1 MNTRTTLFLVVL
13 VALFGGFVVWD
24 HYKGTPTEERA
35 AKGKRILDF
44 EAKDVTH
51 IDLVRSNQTIVLDK
65 TGDNWDMKQPLASR
79 ADDGAVNS
87 ILDELEF
94 AERTRVLTGK
104 ELEGVSL
111 SDFGLDAPRIRITL
125 HSKKRPIGLLIGR
138 ETPTKD
144 ALYAQVEGRKE
155 VYVTRLSVQE
165 RLSQTVENL
174 RSRTAIEFTPSS
186 TTRIEIKVADRIIE
200 LTKSAAVTNTEARWT
215 LTRPLVTRADQ
226 SKVSE
231 LLSDLTG
238 LRVQDFVS
246 EDPKDL
252 HTYLLDEPEREV
264 TVFAGDVGK
273 TMVFG
278 KSPTNDPSKVY
289 AKLRSG
295 NSIVTVSAE
304 AARKFAAQIND
315 LRDARVC
322 ALRSADVT
330 GIEIIHG
337 TNKIALNH
345 DGKGWHLTAPRAV
358 PAEDPAVNQFLDDLG
373 NLHAKEFTADV
384 TTDLDKYGLA
394 TPATTVSLFG
404 EATNTL
410 AQLLVGSLD
419 VSNAVRYVKRV
430 DEAFIYGIDPATLDR
445 IPGHYRALRSRR
457 VFDLKPEQVT
467 KLVAGT
473 VTLERD
479 AQGRWKLIEPA
490 QGALD
495 NDSVQH
501 LLEVFCQLRAEEFG
515 RAKTDTDTGLGT
527 TIKATVGETTHWLSI
542 ASDRHA
548 AADECEQTFMLSD
561 PVVQT
566 LTKGLVAVPKT
577 EVPAPGVSAPIT
589 TNAPTTPAK

>member
-13 VALFGGFVVWD
+13 VALLGGFVVWD
-24 HYKGTPTEERA
+24 HHKGRSTKER
-35 AKGKRILDF
+35 KEKDKRILDF
-44 EAKDVTH
+44 EAKNVTH

-65 TGDNWDMKQPLASR
+65 TGDNWGMEQPLVGR

-87 ILDELEF
+87 ILAELEF
-94 AERTRVLTGK
+94 AEHIRILTGK

-125 HSKKRPIGLLIGR
+125 HSKKRPIGLLIGS
-138 ETPTKD
+138 ETPTRD

-186 TTRIEIKVADRIIE
+186 TTRIEIKVADRVIE
-200 LTKSAAVTNTEARWT
+200 LAKPSAVTNTESRWT

-231 LLSDLTG
+231 LLTDLTG
-238 LRVQDFVS
+238 LRVHDFVS

-264 TVFAGDVGK
+264 TVFGGDDGK
-273 TMVFG
+273 TIVFG

-289 AKLRSG
+289 AKLKSG
-295 NSIVTVSAE
+295 NSIVTVSAD
-304 AARKFAAQIND
+304 AAKKFAAQIND
-315 LRDARVC
+315 LRDTRVYV
-322 ALRSADVT
+322 LRSADVT

-337 TNKIALNH
+337 TDKIALNRAE
-345 DGKGWHLTAPRAV
+345 KGWHLTAPLAV

-373 NLHAKEFTADV
+373 NLRAREFTADV

-404 EATNTL
+404 EETNTL

-419 VSNAVRYVKRV
+419 ASNAVRYVKRA
-430 DEAFIYGIDPATLDR
+430 DEPFIYGIEPATLNR
-445 IPGHYRALRSRR
+445 IPGHYGALRTRR
-457 VFDLKPEQVT
+457 VFDLRPEHVT

-479 AQGRWKLIEPA
+479 TQGRWKLVEPP

-501 LLEVFCQLRAEEFG
+501 LLEAFCQLRAEEFG
-515 RAKTDTDTGLGT
+515 RVKTHPDAGLGT
-527 TIKATVGETTHWLSI
+527 TIKATVGDTTHWLSI
-542 ASDRHA
+542 APDRQA
-548 AADECEQTFMLSD
+548 AADACELTFTLSA

-577 EVPAPGVSAPIT
+577 EVSTPPVSAPVT
-589 TNAPTTPAK
+589 TNAPTTPAN